1 MKPRIKSIYLLLLAF
16 ALLFNKTAIAQ
27 ATHSISGTIIDSVTK
42 KPLDL
47 ITVNLKT
54 DQDVTI
60 KTTLTAHN
68 GVFTF
73 DGLKPAKYKLVMV
86 AIGYQP
92 KNTVIFLDDK
102 NLSLDPILLI
112 PKVNTLKE
120 VTVTAD
126 RPVIKQLA
134 DRIIYDLLADPESK
148 SNNVLTMMR
157 KVPFISLDASN
168 NLLLKGN
175 SSFKV
180 FINGKPS
187 GMLENN
193 LKAVLQNMPASTIQS
208 IEVVT
213 NPPAKY
219 DAEGL
224 AGIINI
230 ITNKKTGDGFKG
242 TLSANQSFPNGGPGL
257 GTSFSAKQG
266 RLGITGYGGA
276 GLGNSPAT
284 QFTTNRI
291 TFDPDATNLVQK
303 GTDRSKSRNGYF
315 GTGISYEIDSLNL
328 ISGRFNI
335 SGNHADGHRY
345 QNSILNN
352 STGILQAYDLD
363 NSNNSNGHGFDAGVD
378 YQLGFKADKNRLLTF
393 SYQYSNYHNKQF
405 SNIGITNPFKYNTP
419 DYEQDNNT
427 GNKEQTF
434 QVDYVHPV
442 KNLYIEGGLK
452 AILRNNESNF
462 QYNIFNAETGQFEP
476 YPAFS
481 DRFNYTQ
488 NVFGAYNSYRYAVNS
503 WSFSAGLRLEKTVI
517 NADFISS
524 ANSIDQHSFNLIPVV
539 SINKN
544 FKDKSSL
551 SFGFNQRIKRPSI
564 RRLNPFVDRSNPD
577 FESTGNPNL
586 KPTLVNNLQL
596 TYNNAKKLSVTVA
609 LGYSFI
615 NNIDLR
621 VTTFDT
627 LTRITHTTYQNTGK
641 ASRLGLDYNLS
652 YPFTNQWNMS
662 INGNLE
668 YFRISGLVNNIL
680 VSNNLL
686 GAYVSAST
694 GYRFNK
700 GWRANAGLNFRSSNP
715 TDLQGRSNAFVSSS
729 FSVNKELIKNK
740 LTFAAAFNNPF
751 TKYRNNRTKSFGPG
765 FEQLNNTREYFRSFS
780 LNLNYNF
787 GTLTNK
793 VKKNQRGINN
803 DDLSK

>member
-1 MKPRIKSIYLLLLAF
+1 MKPLIKSTYLLLLAF
-16 ALLFNKTAIAQ
+16 TILFHKPAVAQ
-27 ATHSISGTIIDSVTK
+27 VTHSISGTIIDSATK
-42 KPLDL
+42 NPIEL

-54 DQDVTI
+54 DEDVNI
-60 KTTLTAHN
+60 KTTLTTRN
-68 GVFTF
+68 GAFTF
-73 DGLKPAKYKLVMV
+73 DALKPAKYKLILV
-86 AIGYQP
+86 AVGYQQ
-92 KNTVIFLDDK
+92 KNMIVLLADK
-102 NLSLDPILLI
+102 NISLDAILLI
-112 PKVNTLKE
+112 SKVNALKE

-134 DRIIYDLLADPESK
+134 DRIIYDLQADPESK

-157 KVPFISLDASN
+157 KVPFISLDAGN

-208 IEVVT
+208 IEVIT
-213 NPPAKY
+213 NPSAKY

-242 TLSANQSFPNGGPGL
+242 TLSVNENFPTGGPGL

-276 GLGNSPAT
+276 SLGNSPST
-284 QFTTNRI
+284 QFSTNRV
-291 TFDPDATNLVQK
+291 TFDPDATNLAQS

-352 STGILQAYDLD
+352 STGILQAYNLD
-363 NSNNSNGHGFDAGVD
+363 NSNNSNGHGFDAGID

-442 KNLYIEGGLK
+442 KSLYIEGGLK
-452 AILRNNESNF
+452 AILRSNESNF
-462 QYNIFNAETGQFEP
+462 QYNTFNAETRQFEP

-481 DRFNYTQ
+481 DQFNYTQ
-488 NVFGAYNSYRYAVNS
+488 NVFGAYNSYRYVVDS
-503 WSFSAGLRLEKTVI
+503 WSFSAGIRLEETVI
-517 NADFISS
+517 NADFISTGS
-524 ANSIDQHSFNLIPVV
+524 KIGQHSLNIIPVV

-544 FKDKSSL
+544 FKDRSSL
-551 SFGFNQRIKRPSI
+551 NFGFNQRIKRPNI

-577 FESTGNPNL
+577 FESTGNPRL
-586 KPTLVNNLQL
+586 KPTLINNLQL
-596 TYNNAKKLSVTVA
+596 TYNNAKKLSVTMA

-627 LTRITHTTYQNTGK
+627 LTHITRTIYQNTGK

-652 YPFTNQWNMS
+652 YPFTNRLNMS
-662 INGNLE
+662 INGNFE
-668 YFRISGLVNNIL
+668 YFRISGLVNNVLI
-680 VSNNLL
+680 SNNLL
-686 GAYVSAST
+686 GAYFLAST
-694 GYRFNK
+694 GYRFDK
-700 GWRANAGLNFRSSNP
+700 GWRADANLSFRSSNP

-740 LTFAAAFNNPF
+740 LSFAAAFNNPF
-751 TKYRNNRTKSFGPG
+751 NKYRYSRIKSFGPG
-765 FEQLNNTREYFRSFS
+765 FEQLNDTREYFRSFS

-787 GTLTNK
+787 GQLK
-793 VKKNQRGINN
+793 DKIKKNQRGINN
-803 DDLSK
+803 DDVSK